1 MKEVFISYNS
11 ADEVLASALN
21 TALEHKGIKT
31 WFAPSDIKASDHY
44 AGNITSGI
52 ESCNLV
58 LLIASESSL
67 GSRDIQLLGSQEVVK
82 EIQLAQNNRKSII
95 PVKIDSAIE
104 QGYDKSLTYHLS
116 TSQWL
121 DASNV
126 DSEQKKI
133 ELIVNNILDFLERD
147 QSASFLMKASK
158 NKQIEILNII
168 EIELVKG
175 AWQSA
180 ESLLNESRFGTQ
192 YDSLVS
198 LYRVYIQLQKKKILK
213 NLQKDHADNTY
224 QKLGELKRQ
233 QPEKYAGIFWY
244 LTGNLSRC
252 YYDLN
257 GIHNPTEGFLVSKSE
272 FKKLSRPRL
281 STRMEMILSH
291 VKDIEGL

>member
-11 ADEVLASALN
+11 VDEILASALN
-21 TALEHKGIKT
+21 KALENIGVKT

-67 GSRDIQLLGSQEVVK
+67 GSRDKQRLGSQEVIK

-121 DASNV
+121 DVSNI

-147 QSASFLMKASK
+147 QSDSFLMKASE
-158 NKQIEILNII
+158 NKQIGVDTL
-168 EIELVKG
+168 
-175 AWQSA
+175 
-180 ESLLNESRFGTQ
+180 F
-192 YDSLVS
+192 
-198 LYRVYIQLQKKKILK
+198 
-213 NLQKDHADNTY
+213 
-224 QKLGELKRQ
+224 
-233 QPEKYAGIFWY
+233 
-244 LTGNLSRC
+244 
-252 YYDLN
+252 
-257 GIHNPTEGFLVSKSE
+257 
-272 FKKLSRPRL
+272 
-281 STRMEMILSH
+281 ST
-291 VKDIEGL
+291 